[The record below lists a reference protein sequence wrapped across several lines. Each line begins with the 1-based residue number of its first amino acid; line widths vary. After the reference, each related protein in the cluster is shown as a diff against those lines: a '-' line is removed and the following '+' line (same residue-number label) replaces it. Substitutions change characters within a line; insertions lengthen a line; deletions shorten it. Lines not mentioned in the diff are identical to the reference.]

1 MQPMGNPQLT
11 KVFHFCAA
19 HQYGHSDWSDEK
31 NRDVF
36 GPDAKVHGH
45 NYTLEITVTGEVD
58 PDTGYLI
65 DLEKLKS
72 VVREKVISVLD
83 HSQMEKEISY
93 FKGKQPSSEN
103 LVQFIWQEIE
113 TDLKP
118 VKLVRVRLK
127 ETPTIYTDYFG

>member
-1 MQPMGNPQLT
+1 MGNPQLT